1 MAWKRSGVQFPL
13 APHTMI
19 CVACKKEYEP
29 DELHCPHCL
38 ALNELSFHDEEMI
51 VNDYFE

>member
-13 APHTMI
+13 APQLWCAKLVERIMSLKNPIVLISHQQKTI
-19 CVACKKEYEP
+19 
-29 DELHCPHCL
+29 
-38 ALNELSFHDEEMI
+38 LSNEEMI